1 MIVTLFGSSGLVGK
15 YCLNLLEKEPSI
27 TKVILPVRKQKSEIK
42 ANPKLEYVETDFLN
56 LSQYGKL
63 FATDAVICCL
73 GTTLKK
79 AGNKKGREF
88 VDLKLPLAIAGL
100 AKSKKVRHFLLISA
114 QGANASSWIHYNRT
128 KGLVEQGLEMF
139 DFSSLTIVR
148 PSLLLGDRTEKRRG
162 EEILKKLLEG
172 RLQFIPEFWR
182 PIHAETVAR
191 ALVQSLLDPPK
202 GKRMIYNRKLVRAE
216 AALWA
221 SENAKIS
228 K

>member
-15 YCLNLLEKEPSI
+15 YCLNFLEKEPSI
-27 TKVILPVRKQKSEIK
+27 TKVILPIRKQKGEIK
-42 ANPKLEYVETDFLN
+42 KNPKFEYVEIDFLN

-79 AGNKKGREF
+79 AGSKKEREF
-88 VDLKLPLAIAGL
+88 VDLNLPLAIAGL
-100 AKSKKVRHFLLISA
+100 AKSNKVKHFLLISA
-114 QGANASSWIHYNRT
+114 QGANPSSWIHYNRT
-128 KGLVEQGLEMF
+128 KGLVEKGLEMF
-139 DFSSLTIVR
+139 DFPSLTVVR
-148 PSLLLGDRTEKRRG
+148 PSLLLGDRTEKRRS

-182 PIHAETVAR
+182 PIHAKTVAR
-191 ALVQSLLDPPK
+191 ALVQSLFDPPK
-202 GKRMIYNRKLVRAE
+202 GKRTIYNRKLVRAE

-221 SENAKIS
+221 SENAKTS
-228 K
+228 Q